1 VAIDSDRIER
11 LLEVLAAA
19 SNGDYGVRVPLE
31 DIDDLFLEVEV
42 GVNYLLDELI
52 LRRDHSQAQAQQITK
67 QTAALVEALSTPI
80 IVVWPGVLALP
91 LIGRLDVARATNI
104 SSTLLD
110 RVVSDRASH
119 VILDLTGVETIEAS
133 TVAALLRMVRA
144 IGLLGAKCLITGL
157 QPNGAR
163 QIVELSADI
172 SQLRTVARM
181 SDALARV
188 LAEKQVLR

>member
-19 SNGDYGVRVPLE
+19 SNGDYGARVPLE

-52 LRRDHSQAQAQQITK
+52 LRRDHAEAQAQQITK

-133 TVAALLRMVRA
+133 TIAALLRMVRA
-144 IGLLGAKCLITGL
+144 IGLLGAKCIITGL

-163 QIVELSADI
+163 QVVELGTDI

>member
-19 SNGDYGVRVPLE
+19 SNGDYGARVPLE

-52 LRRDHSQAQAQQITK
+52 LRRDHGEAQAQQITK